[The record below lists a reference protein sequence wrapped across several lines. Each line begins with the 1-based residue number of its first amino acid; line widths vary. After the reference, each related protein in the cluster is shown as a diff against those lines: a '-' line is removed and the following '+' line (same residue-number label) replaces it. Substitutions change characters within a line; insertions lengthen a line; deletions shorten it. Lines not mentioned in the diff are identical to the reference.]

1 MPNNFKLTGDYYVSK
16 FGNDSW
22 DGLTKDTPKRTVQAG
37 LNLITTA
44 NKTLIIGAGV
54 YREAINK
61 TWSNN
66 TGIVIQGDG
75 IVNIVGDGGLSFSL
89 LINLNTNNTITIRN
103 INIKNYSLLTI
114 WGASNSG
121 GVSYTFEDCIITS
134 PISIPVSSGL
144 TMVFTRCLLINSSTS
159 SINTNFVI
167 SYSILV
173 NSSINL
179 SNSAIYPITTFLN
192 NYISPTSIISAA
204 STITAG
210 NFNYNNIQGSIIMNS
225 ATAVT
230 TGTYQDAYGNYYN
243 LAIAT
248 STGTGTLADPYGRPL
263 TNGRAFGFTNHRI
276 LYPTFNASS
285 SAYDPK
291 FNSVE
296 NYDFSLASDSR
307 MIGAASDGV
316 NNIGGTKYA
325 VRNPAASSA
334 FSGSS
339 ATVDAG
345 LGFRYTNYVISG
357 SAVTGSVTSAPI
369 LVNNLEKKVLQKVT
383 YNGLLAFNKD
393 TNAPSGSNVN
403 VPDVETFTSASGNAG
418 ANPDR
423 LVYYMRFT
431 SGSTVPTT
439 DAQWENAGL
448 WTAGT
453 YNVFEWNTK
462 PSIDLSGRGNGSSSF
477 NPADTQTFI
486 QAQWIQLQIKLR
498 NDYLL

>member
-1 MPNNFKLTGDYYVSK
+1 MPNNFKLTGNYYVSK

-22 DGLTKDTPKRTVQAG
+22 DGLTKDTPKRTING
-37 LNLITTA
+37 LLNSLGSGGSGLSVIIGSGVYSETISSVNKAITNFYGDGVVILEGQNARTLTFQVISGASYLFNNIIFRNYSTCSFTAPLGVGNFIDCNFLTNFSVNTPSTIFTKCNLINSIITGNA
-44 NKTLIIGAGV
+44 SSFVSFILSNLINV
-54 YREAINK
+54 
-61 TWSNN
+61 
-66 TGIVIQGDG
+66 
-75 IVNIVGDGGLSFSL
+75 SFSSL
-89 LINLNTNNTITIRN
+89 LISRINDSYVNNT
-103 INIKNYSLLTI
+103 
-114 WGASNSG
+114 
-121 GVSYTFEDCIITS
+121 
-134 PISIPVSSGL
+134 SIV
-144 TMVFTRCLLINSSTS
+144 TMNPSV
-159 SINTNFVI
+159 
-167 SYSILV
+167 
-173 NSSINL
+173 
-179 SNSAIYPITTFLN
+179 TT
-192 NYISPTSIISAA
+192 T
-204 STITAG
+204 
-210 NFNYNNIQGSIIMNS
+210 NFNYNNIQGPIVMNT

-230 TGTYQDAYGNYYN
+230 TGVYRDSFGNYYD
-243 LAIAT
+243 LSIST

-263 TNGRAFGFTNHRI
+263 TNSRAFGFTNHRI

-307 MIGAASDGV
+307 MIGAGSDGV
-316 NNIGGTKYA
+316 SNIGGTKYA

-369 LVNNLEKKVLQKVT
+369 LVNNLDKKVLQKVT

-393 TNAPSGSNVN
+393 TGSVSGSNVN

-439 DAQWENAGL
+439 DAEWENAGL

>member
-1 MPNNFKLTGDYYVSK
+1 M
-16 FGNDSW
+16 
-22 DGLTKDTPKRTVQAG
+22 
-37 LNLITTA
+37 
-44 NKTLIIGAGV
+44 
-54 YREAINK
+54 
-61 TWSNN
+61 N
-66 TGIVIQGDG
+66 T
-75 IVNIVGDGGLSFSL
+75 
-89 LINLNTNNTITIRN
+89 
-103 INIKNYSLLTI
+103 
-114 WGASNSG
+114 
-121 GVSYTFEDCIITS
+121 
-134 PISIPVSSGL
+134 
-144 TMVFTRCLLINSSTS
+144 
-159 SINTNFVI
+159 
-167 SYSILV
+167 
-173 NSSINL
+173 
-179 SNSAIYPITTFLN
+179 
-192 NYISPTSIISAA
+192 
-204 STITAG
+204 
-210 NFNYNNIQGSIIMNS
+210 

-263 TNGRAFGFTNHRI
+263 TNGRPFRFTEHRA

-296 NYDFSLASDSR
+296 NYDFSLASDSP
-307 MIGAASDGV
+307 MIGKASDGV
-316 NNIGGTKYA
+316 SNIGGTKYA

-403 VPDVETFTSASGNAG
+403 VPDIETFTSASGNAG

-431 SGSTVPTT
+431 SGSAVPTT
-439 DAQWENAGL
+439 DAEWENAGL

-477 NPADTQTFI
+477 NPADTPTYI

>member
-22 DGLTKDTPKRTVQAG
+22 DGLTPDTPKRTVQAG
-37 LNLITTA
+37 LFLAIPVSFR
-44 NKTLIIGAGV
+44 TLVIGAGV
-54 YREAINK
+54 YNENISLNYFQPNINVIADGEVILDGSYGK
-61 TWSNN
+61 SLSLANSSGGSGTW
-66 TGIVIQGDG
+66 TG
-75 IVNIVGDGGLSFSL
+75 
-89 LINLNTNNTITIRN
+89 ITIRN
-103 INIKNYSLLTI
+103 YSAISILPFLSLFRCKLININNFTSAIKIGSINECSLINVYSIDLAAENCL
-114 WGASNSG
+114 
-121 GVSYTFEDCIITS
+121 
-134 PISIPVSSGL
+134 ISK
-144 TMVFTRCLLINSSTS
+144 TLLINTT
-159 SINTNFVI
+159 IFGGRITRVLNC
-167 SYSILV
+167 YV
-173 NSSINL
+173 NSSSMLSIN
-179 SNSAIYPITTFLN
+179 SGITTANFNWN
-192 NYISPTSIISAA
+192 NYQGQIMMNAA
-204 STITAG
+204 SSITSG
-210 NFNYNNIQGSIIMNS
+210 VIQDVYARYYDLSIAS
-225 ATAVT
+225 APTA
-230 TGTYQDAYGNYYN
+230 
-243 LAIAT
+243 
-248 STGTGTLADPYGRPL
+248 SGTLIDPYGRAQTSGKPFYL
-263 TNGRAFGFTNHRI
+263 SQHRI
-276 LYPTFNASS
+276 AYPTYNISS

-307 MIGAASDGV
+307 MIGAASDGT
-316 NNIGGTKYA
+316 NIGGTVYA

-393 TNAPSGSNVN
+393 TGSVSGSNIN
-403 VPDVETFTSASGNAG
+403 VPDVETFTSASGLAG

-431 SGSTVPTT
+431 SGSAMPTV

-477 NPADTQTFI
+477 NPVDTPTYI